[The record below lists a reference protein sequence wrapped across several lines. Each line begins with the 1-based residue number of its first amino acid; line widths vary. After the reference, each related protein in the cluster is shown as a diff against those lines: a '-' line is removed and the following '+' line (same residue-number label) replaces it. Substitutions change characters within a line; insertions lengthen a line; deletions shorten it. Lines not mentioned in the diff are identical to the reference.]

1 MKVLHISSSLFG
13 ENGNSSALA
22 QHFLD
27 SIKLAHPAADIT
39 VRDLAKQ
46 PVPHLDADTF
56 KANITAAHERSE
68 QQKQLAQ
75 LGDTLIEEL
84 LSTDV
89 LVLSVPMY
97 NFGIPST
104 LKAWIDQV
112 ARAGTTFKYT
122 QNGPVGLVEGKKA
135 YVLGAR
141 GGAYAGTPADTQT
154 PFLKTFLGFIGITDV
169 EFVFA
174 EKLNMNADEAPN
186 ILAAAKHDIDQLLK
200 A

>member
-27 SIKLAHPAADIT
+27 SIKLTHPAADIT
-39 VRDLAKQ
+39 VRDLAQ
-46 PVPHLDADTF
+46 HPVPHLDADTF
-56 KANITAAHERSE
+56 KANITAASERSE
-68 QQKQLAQ
+68 QQQKLAQ
-75 LGDTLIEEL
+75 LSDTLIEEL
-84 LSTDV
+84 LNADV

-122 QNGPVGLVEGKKA
+122 QNGPVGLVENKKA

-186 ILAAAKHDIDQLLK
+186 ILATAKLDIDQLLK

>member
-27 SIKLAHPAADIT
+27 SIKLAHPTADIT

-56 KANITAAHERSE
+56 KANITAADERSE

-122 QNGPVGLVEGKKA
+122 ENGPVGLVEGKKA